1 MYKIGDIYMIDF
13 ALSNKLTD
21 DVLINNELLSV
32 LQQIDLLF
40 NTEPNEVLGDED
52 FGSNYDNY
60 LYTLGISNAAL
71 ESKIMND
78 LMKLNLYNF
87 IPYVTVTIV
96 DGTYRDIAFIDITLK
111 GQYDYYTKTYMI
123 N

>member
-1 MYKIGDIYMIDF
+1 MIDF

-40 NTEPNEVLGDED
+40 NTEPNEVLGDD
-52 FGSNYDNY
+52 MFGSNYDNY
-60 LYTLGISNAAL
+60 LYTLGVSNAAL
-71 ESKIMND
+71 ESKILND
-78 LMKLNLYNF
+78 IMKLNLYSF
-87 IPYVTVTIV
+87 IPSVKVTIV

-111 GQYDYYTKTYMI
+111 GPYDYYTKTYMI